1 MTDANSIASQQTAQR
16 AGRITRENL
25 AAMKS
30 NAALVK
36 PTPQSFL
43 KKLSDGVQEG
53 FDYLTQLSTM
63 TVKESNKCKEFGHVL
78 KTERS
83 KTAVP
88 VCNDCG
94 REITNVR
101 ELRTEVLKAKVKTNT
116 SEFWIDEKYA
126 PPLSHRFGQ

>member
-63 TVKESNKCKEFGHVL
+63 TVKESKRNARNSDTFL
-78 KTERS
+78 KPNAQKQLFQYVMIVVAR
-83 KTAVP
+83 
-88 VCNDCG
+88 
-94 REITNVR
+94 
-101 ELRTEVLKAKVKTNT
+101 
-116 SEFWIDEKYA
+116 
-126 PPLSHRFGQ
+126 